1 MGLAGTTGPAM
12 LGPEGGGGTCA
23 GGGYRETQ
31 QSTKETSITPWKIM
45 SSKTKR
51 LFFIHNSLIWH

>member
-23 GGGYRETQ
+23 GGGYRK
-31 QSTKETSITPWKIM
+31 TKQDTEDLGITPWKM
-45 SSKTKR
+45 TSSETER
-51 LFFIHNSLIWH
+51 PFYF

>member
-23 GGGYRETQ
+23 RGCYRETQ
-31 QSTKETSITPWKIM
+31 KDTEDLSMASWKIV
-45 SSKTKR
+45 SSETKR
-51 LFFIHNSLIWH
+51 PLYL